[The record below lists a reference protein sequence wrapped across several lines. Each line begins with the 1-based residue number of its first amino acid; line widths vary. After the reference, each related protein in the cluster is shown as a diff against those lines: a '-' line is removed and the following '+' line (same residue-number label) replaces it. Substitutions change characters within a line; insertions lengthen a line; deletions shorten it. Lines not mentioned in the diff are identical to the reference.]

1 MITMPYYLQCP
12 FDNIFF
18 NGHTKSKKCQLGSG
32 SDRICNSLALRI
44 GTVIQDCGSGS
55 ERKAYFRIMCL
66 VPPSYYLTY
75 HVPHCRDRD
84 RETRFEMFVSNEAV
98 GSVIGRRGAKINE
111 IRAMSGARINV
122 LESGTKGR
130 GGGGRG
136 GSPEPDRERIIGKL
150 PPLPAVLRIR
160 IRIFF
165 LGLLDPDA
173 DPLVRGM
180 DPDPSII
187 KQNLVRKA
195 LIPSVL

>member
-1 MITMPYYLQCP
+1 VVYNFSHKLLVHDFKNIISYSLQAPRRLPGIRALLFIEPPCCRP
-12 FDNIFF
+12 GEIL
-18 NGHTKSKKCQLGSG
+18 K
-32 SDRICNSLALRI
+32 NSLICIYSSCFL
-44 GTVIQDCGSGS
+44 VL
-55 ERKAYFRIMCL
+55 AYSLLFHI
-66 VPPSYYLTY
+66 
-75 HVPHCRDRD
+75 PHGRDRD

-150 PPLPAVLRIR
+150 APLLAVLRNRVR
-160 IRIFF
+160 IF

-173 DPLVRGM
+173 DPQGCG
-180 DPDPSII
+180 
-187 KQNLVRKA
+187 
-195 LIPSVL
+195 SVLNVSGSGSRV

>member
-1 MITMPYYLQCP
+1 
-12 FDNIFF
+12 
-18 NGHTKSKKCQLGSG
+18 
-32 SDRICNSLALRI
+32 
-44 GTVIQDCGSGS
+44 
-55 ERKAYFRIMCL
+55 MCL
-66 VPPSYYLTY
+66 VPPYYFLTY
-75 HVPHCRDRD
+75 HILHCRDRD

-150 PPLPAVLRIR
+150 APLPAVLRIR
-160 IRIFF
+160 IRIRIRRIRTVPIF

-187 KQNLVRKA
+187 K
-195 LIPSVL
+195 